1 MLRNGQWRSLYS
13 YTVLFF
19 SVLHEVCIYVWGGGM
34 GMGMGRGRGAMYWH
48 LSQGLYLNSFRCSFS
63 LTSFCNSTSFDIL
76 NQPIVNIF
84 RFKSNILNLK
94 ESWSKNKGYYNVC
107 IYQTFISCIQRVSM
121 GITKRLQVQ
130 GYHRNVPFLLYVNF
144 VMHSLYFLS

>member
-1 MLRNGQWRSLYS
+1 MPSCFALIWTQRFFLLFVLQSHAPQWTMAKSL
-13 YTVLFF
+13 F
-19 SVLHEVCIYVWGGGM
+19 LHSFIF
-34 GMGMGRGRGAMYWH
+34 
-48 LSQGLYLNSFRCSFS
+48 LSSSWSLYLNSFRCSFS
-63 LTSFCNSTSFDIL
+63 LMSFCNSTSFDIL
-76 NQPIVNIF
+76 NQSSNNIF

-144 VMHSLYFLS
+144 VMHSLYSPS